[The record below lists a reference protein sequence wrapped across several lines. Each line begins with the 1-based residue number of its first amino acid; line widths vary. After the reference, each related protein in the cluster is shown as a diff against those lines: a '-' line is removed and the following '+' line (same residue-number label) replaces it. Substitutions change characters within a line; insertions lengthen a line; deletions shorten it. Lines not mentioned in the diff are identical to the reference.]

1 MSEKQKE
8 FIKASK
14 VSKPEQATPVLIEK
28 EQEVPEVITQ
38 RIYVGPNFAEL
49 QKYTVAREGLTPHMK
64 DVIKKCPSVGKLFVK
79 IEDMAY
85 AESRANE
92 KGTLEHRHF
101 NKVVQYANGKDE

>member
-1 MSEKQKE
+1 MSKDQKD
-8 FIKASK
+8 FVK
-14 VSKPEQATPVLIEK
+14 VPKVNKPEQVTPAVIKQAEK
-28 EQEVPEVITQ
+28 DPEFLPQ

-49 QKYTVAREGLTPHMK
+49 QKYTVAKDGLTPHME

-85 AESRANE
+85 VEGRVNE

-101 NKVVQYANGKDE
+101 NKIFEYANGKDE